1 MAEQMKILLVC
12 NELDRPRSFE
22 WLLRSQGVLMSLT
35 NSCQQTQALLSQ
47 SWLPHAIFTAPHLVD
62 GTWSDILR
70 SVREVSPSLPVI
82 VMASQPDV
90 RLYLDVIE
98 SGAFDFIA
106 PPYSR
111 SDLHYVLESV
121 ALHTGLSNPT
131 AVRYP
136 TTAA

>member
-1 MAEQMKILLVC
+1 MKILIAYK
-12 NELDRPRSFE
+12 EFEPPRAFE
-22 WLLRSQGVLMSLT
+22 WLLRSPGVLTSLT

-47 SWLPHAIFTAPHLVD
+47 SWLPHAIFTAPCLVD

-70 SVREVSPSLPVI
+70 SARQASPSLPVI

-90 RLYLDVIE
+90 KFYLDVIE

-106 PPYSR
+106 PPYSL
-111 SDLHYVLESV
+111 SDLHHVLKSV

-131 AVRYP
+131 AVRHP